1 MPFDSQES
9 DSVLMALGPDIDPLG
24 IRIRSRASKP
34 PTATPHT
41 SSLSSG
47 RASNPDPRHTMNWV
61 GRSLSARGAV
71 SCRAVGK
78 LRLERSRRASY
89 GRFWHGSAV
98 RFGQY
103 GRPAICA
110 LGGFEAQVSYGGLN
124 KSGGAFLVFR
134 GQGMQRKCPT
144 SRQNVL
150 SACFRRMTLRES
162 ADCRGARSTG
172 RLRGASC
179 GRHGCATGSAS
190 SPPSWSAGSASGRP
204 RRFASWRR
212 QAGGRFS
219 PRRTEACARSSAR
232 RRKLRGRSR

>member
-1 MPFDSQES
+1 MT
-9 DSVLMALGPDIDPLG
+9 
-24 IRIRSRASKP
+24 RRN
-34 PTATPHT
+34 PTAAPHT

-47 RASNPDPRHTMNWV
+47 RASNPDPRHTMNRTSV
-61 GRSLSARGAV
+61 RFLRHEVQSFAEQSG
-71 SCRAVGK
+71 SCG
-78 LRLERSRRASY
+78 LERSRRASY

-98 RFGQY
+98 RSGRY
-103 GRPAICA
+103 GRPAICT

-134 GQGMQRKCPT
+134 GQGMQGKCPT

-150 SACFRRMTLRES
+150 SACFRRRTWRES

-179 GRHGCATGSAS
+179 GRHGCATDSAS

-204 RRFASWRR
+204 CRFASRRR
-212 QAGGRFS
+212 QASGRFS
-219 PRRTEACARSSAR
+219 PHRKEACARSSAR
-232 RRKLRGRSR
+232 RRKFRGHSR